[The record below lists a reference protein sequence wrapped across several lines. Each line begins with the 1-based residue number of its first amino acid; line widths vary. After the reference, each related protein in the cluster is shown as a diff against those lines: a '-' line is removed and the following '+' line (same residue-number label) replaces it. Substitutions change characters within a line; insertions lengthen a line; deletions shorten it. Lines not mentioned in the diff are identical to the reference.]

1 MFGQPLRWGYQRSV
15 PLSAARSLY
24 RAGSPH
30 PWPLSHAAGEG
41 ELVGGIG
48 IVDRRRR
55 RIATAMLTF
64 PLPFLHG
71 ERKGAGGKGE
81 GRQVCAAAQMLKPL
95 QVFDQALRPASGDH
109 GHGHDAGQ
117 VATYRGTAPSC
128 PWWYQG
134 RGDGR

>member
-1 MFGQPLRWGYQRSV
+1 MLGQPLRWVSQHSV
-15 PLSAARSLY
+15 PPSAARSLY
-24 RAGSPH
+24 RAGSPHPWPLSHATGEGELVGGTGAAGSPH

-71 ERKGAGGKGE
+71 ERKGAGG
-81 GRQVCAAAQMLKPL
+81 R
-95 QVFDQALRPASGDH
+95 
-109 GHGHDAGQ
+109 
-117 VATYRGTAPSC
+117 
-128 PWWYQG
+128 
-134 RGDGR
+134 